1 MGTAPRECVLCGL
14 VAGRLPASVVH
25 KDDDIIVL
33 MDIRPVTPGHLMVVP
48 TAHVPRLADLS
59 REVGSLIF
67 EWARI
72 ASMALYQSDLRPGGL
87 NLFLSDGEV
96 AMQEI
101 NHLHLHL
108 IPRYENDGF
117 GLVMPNVYKQFPER
131 AELDRHAELIRSG
144 VISTSGA

>member
-1 MGTAPRECVLCGL
+1 MGTDPRNCVLCGL

-25 KDDDIIVL
+25 RDDDIIVL
-33 MDIRPVTPGHLMVVP
+33 MDIQPVTPGHLMVVP
-48 TAHVPRLADLS
+48 TAHVPRLTDLS
-59 REVGSLIF
+59 QQVGLLMF

-72 ASMALYQSDLRPGGL
+72 VSVALYQSDLRPGGL

-101 NHLHLHL
+101 SHIHLHV

-117 GLVMPNVYKQFPER
+117 GLVMPNINKQFPER
-131 AELDRHAELIRSG
+131 AELDRHADAIRACVDLTSG
-144 VISTSGA
+144 V